1 MLSFIVGI
9 YMKKGLSIIMI
20 LMMAGFAFAEELTV
34 SVEQAVE
41 LAMQNNIQVHQAE
54 RTLAASERSNKY
66 SWNSASPSINA
77 SAGLQIPLME
87 NAMTKSKDMSF
98 SVSGSASLR
107 LTPSLYTSIRSAKL
121 QLEQGQITYED
132 ALRSVELNVR
142 KIFYSLL
149 LADQNIESQKRS
161 MEAAKRQYETNLA
174 KYNRGQL
181 SELDLLTSQ
190 VNYESK
196 MPSLESQENQLVNS
210 MESFKQLIGVNR
222 DIQLKLKGSLEG
234 FENFNEDNVE
244 INLSNISSIKKIEK
258 QIETAENQLLA
269 TRFTAWGPSLSAS
282 YSIGAGQT
290 LADGQEFKLSN
301 HSISLSLAIPLDGY
315 LPWSNGALSIENQK
329 DNLSTLRESLEAQK
343 TTVQLSIENSL
354 RTIRQAKS
362 QMKSLEATAK
372 LAQKTYDL
380 TQNAY
385 NQGSRDLNSLRN
397 AEDSLISAKTQ
408 LQSQNYTLVNAILEL
423 ENTLGVPFGTL
434 SK

>member
-1 MLSFIVGI
+1 
-9 YMKKGLSIIMI
+9 MKKGLSIIMI

-329 DNLSTLRESLEAQK
+329 DNLSTLRESLETQK

>member
-1 MLSFIVGI
+1 
-9 YMKKGLSIIMI
+9 MKKLFSILVLSVLATGL
-20 LMMAGFAFAEELTV
+20 FAEELTV
-34 SVEQAVE
+34 TVEQAVE

-54 RTLAASERSNKY
+54 RTLAQAQRSNRN

-77 SAGLQIPLME
+77 STSLQIPLME
-87 NAMTKSKDMSF
+87 NADMSV
-98 SVSGSASLR
+98 SVSGSARLS

-121 QLEQGQITYED
+121 QLEQGEITYED

-149 LADQNIESQKRS
+149 LSEQTIETQKRS

-181 SELDLLTSQ
+181 SELDLFSSQ

-196 MPSLESQENQLVNS
+196 MPAVENQENQLVNS
-210 MESFKQLIGVNR
+210 MESFKQLLGVNR
-222 DIQLKLKGSLEG
+222 DVKLNLKGSLEG
-234 FENFNEDNVE
+234 FSNFDEEKVQV
-244 INLSNISSIKKIEK
+244 NLSEISAIKKLEK
-258 QIETAENQLLA
+258 QIESAENQLLA
-269 TRFTAWGPSLSAS
+269 TRFGAYGPTLSAS
-282 YSIGAGQT
+282 YSIGARQT
-290 LADGQEFKLSN
+290 LKEGQEFKMTN
-301 HSISLSLAIPLDGY
+301 HSVSLGVAIPLDGY
-315 LPWSNGALSIENQK
+315 LPWSNGAMSIANQK
-329 DNLSTLRESLEAQK
+329 DSLASLKENLEAQK
-343 TTVQLSIENSL
+343 RSTQLSIENSL

-362 QMKSLEATAK
+362 QLKSLEATAN

-380 TQNAY
+380 TQIAY

-397 AEDSLISAKTQ
+397 AEDSLISSKTQ

-423 ENTLGVPFGTL
+423 ENTLGVPFGSL

>member
-1 MLSFIVGI
+1 
-9 YMKKGLSIIMI
+9 MKKLLSI
-20 LMMAGFAFAEELTV
+20 LVLSVLATGLFAEELTV
-34 SVEQAVE
+34 TVEQAVE

-54 RTLAASERSNKY
+54 RTLAQAERSNRN

-77 SAGLQIPLME
+77 SASLQIPLME
-87 NAMTKSKDMSF
+87 NADMSV

-121 QLEQGQITYED
+121 QLEQGEITYED

-149 LADQNIESQKRS
+149 LSEQTIETQKRS

-181 SELDLLTSQ
+181 SELDLFSSQ

-196 MPSLESQENQLVNS
+196 MPAVESQENQLVNS
-210 MESFKQLIGVNR
+210 MESFKQLLGVNR
-222 DIQLKLKGSLEG
+222 DVKLNLKGSLEG
-234 FENFNEDNVE
+234 FSNFDEEKVQV
-244 INLSNISSIKKIEK
+244 NLSEISAIKKLEK
-258 QIETAENQLLA
+258 QIESAENQLLA
-269 TRFTAWGPSLSAS
+269 TRFGAYGPTLSAS

-290 LADGQEFKLSN
+290 LKEGQEFKMTN
-301 HSISLSLAIPLDGY
+301 HAVTLGVAIPLDGY
-315 LPWSNGALSIENQK
+315 LPWSNGAMSIANQK
-329 DNLSTLRESLEAQK
+329 DSLASLKEDLEAQK
-343 TTVQLSIENSL
+343 RTTQLSIENSL

-362 QMKSLEATAK
+362 QLKSLEATAN

-380 TQNAY
+380 TQIAY

-397 AEDSLISAKTQ
+397 AEDSLISSKTK

-423 ENTLGVPFGTL
+423 ENTLGVPFGSLT
-434 SK
+434 K